1 MSIKHTLGDLG
12 GSEAG
17 LDQDIAT
24 LGTEGGGNSLGQGVN
39 TSQQG
44 GTAVN
49 TELELLYSH
58 ASAIHPPS
66 FPVLNVTTNLVSE
79 AQLLAK
85 TGTSTVLGSCSRQSR
100 GSSPGT
106 ERALHD
112 CERKKRVL

>member
-1 MSIKHTLGDLG
+1 MKHTLGDLG

-24 LGTEGGGNSLGQGVN
+24 LGTEGGSNGLGQGVN
-39 TSQQG
+39 TSQEG

-49 TELELLYSH
+49 AELELLCRN
-58 ASAIHPPS
+58 ASAIYSPRFS
-66 FPVLNVTTNLVSE
+66 VLNVTTNLVSE

-85 TGTSTVLGSCSRQSR
+85 TGTSTVLGSCSRESR
-100 GSSPGT
+100 GSGPGT

-112 CERKKRVL
+112 CERRKRVL

>member
-1 MSIKHTLGDLG
+1 MGRKHTLGDLG

-24 LGTEGGGNSLGQGVN
+24 LGTEGGSNGLSQGVD
-39 TSQQG
+39 TSEEG
-44 GTAVN
+44 GTALN
-49 TELELLYSH
+49 AELELLYSY
-58 ASAIHPPS
+58 ASAIHPPN
-66 FPVLNVTTNLVSE
+66 FPVLSVTTNLVSE

-100 GSSPGT
+100 GSGPGT

-112 CERKKRVL
+112 CEIRKRVL